1 MKTKSHGNNKLIK
14 LLKELFPGYRI
25 KAEYH
30 LGERLKLD
38 AYIKELNVGIEFDGI
53 QHFERVEIF
62 HETEDDFKK
71 GKVRDR
77 RKEELCKE
85 QEITLVRIKYD
96 EKLDKDLV
104 LNKILESL

>member
-1 MKTKSHGNNKLIK
+1 VKVKSHGNKKLIK

-30 LGERLKLD
+30 IGERLKLD

-62 HETEDDFKK
+62 HETEDDFKRS
-71 GKVRDR
+71 KVRDK
-77 RKEELCKE
+77 RKEELCEE
-85 QEITLVRIKYD
+85 QGITLVRIKYD
-96 EKLDKDLV
+96 EKLDEDL
-104 LNKILESL
+104 LLKKILESL